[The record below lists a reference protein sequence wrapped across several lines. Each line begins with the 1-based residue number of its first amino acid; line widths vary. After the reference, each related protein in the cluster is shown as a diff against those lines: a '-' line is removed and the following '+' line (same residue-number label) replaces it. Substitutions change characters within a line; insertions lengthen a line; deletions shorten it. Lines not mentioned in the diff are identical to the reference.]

1 MNRVFNR
8 QRGLRATLIL
18 VAAGAAAL
26 AGAGGSALA
35 AMNSSSGAAAACV
48 TKGKTPVR
56 VGHISGILG
65 APAAS
70 AACQAA
76 NPSVVRT
83 AGDTARGN
91 PPLIWHG
98 GAVMG
103 TAQTGPIVITP
114 IYWNPP
120 GNAMAAAYQ
129 SLITRYIDDVAA
141 DSGKTSNIFSILPE
155 YFGSDGSIR
164 YDVQAG
170 APITDTNPLPAS
182 GCKVNSKDTTGIY
195 VDGSGYNACI
205 DDAQV
210 QAETNSVVAAHKLP
224 VNLTHIYVMFLPKH
238 VEACF
243 LPGVTTN
250 TQKGQQACTINYQP
264 TVGFCAYHSQAPNGL
279 EYANMPFPTYLTG
292 AGFTCGSNARIA
304 FPGVI
309 ETPNNNPDGDTEI
322 SPTSHE
328 VNELITNPD
337 NNGVTASGWYDVAG
351 FENGDECAYVY
362 GTPQGDP
369 GHFYNQVINKHHYL
383 TQEEFS
389 NSSFFA
395 SGGGCLQHP

>member
-1 MNRVFNR
+1 MNTVFTR

-18 VAAGAAAL
+18 VAASAATL
-26 AGAGGSALA
+26 AGAGGPALA
-35 AMNSSSGAAAACV
+35 AIQSSSQAATGCV
-48 TKGKTPVR
+48 AKPSTPVR
-56 VGHISGILG
+56 VGHISGIS
-65 APAAS
+65 AAQPGT

-76 NPSVVRT
+76 NPGAGNT
-83 AGDTARGN
+83 AIGS

-103 TAQTGPIVITP
+103 TAQTGPLVITP
-114 IYWNPP
+114 IFWTPAGHP
-120 GNAMAAAYQ
+120 MAADYQ
-129 SLITRYIDDVAA
+129 SLISQYIHDVAA
-141 DSGKTSNIFSILPE
+141 ASGSTTNVFSILPE

-164 YDVQAG
+164 YDIQAG
-170 APITDTNPLPAS
+170 TPITDTNPLPAN
-182 GCKVNSKDTTGIY
+182 GCKLNSRDTKAIY
-195 VDGSGYNACI
+195 ADGSGYNACI

-210 QAETNSVVAAHKLP
+210 QAETNSVVAANKLP
-224 VNLTHIYVMFLPKH
+224 INLSHIYVMYLPKH

-243 LPGVTTN
+243 NPGPTTN
-250 TQKGQQACTINYQP
+250 VKNACTLNYQP
-264 TVGFCAYHSQAPNGL
+264 SVAFCAYHGQAANGL
-279 EYANMPFPTYLTG
+279 EYANLPFPIYLSGT
-292 AGFTCGSNARIA
+292 GFTCGSNGRRA

-309 ETPNNNPDGDTEI
+309 ETPNNNPDGDTVI
-322 SPTSHE
+322 NPTSHE

-337 NNGVTASGWYDVAG
+337 NNGLTASGWFDVAG
-351 FENGDECAYVY
+351 FENGDECNFVY

-369 GHFYNQVINKHHYL
+369 GHFFNQVINGHHYL